1 MSIRRP
7 GDTRA
12 PTVALSLDDRIAPAA
27 ELARITGAVAM
38 RHYRSHLT
46 VETKADG
53 SPVTIADRAAE
64 EAARAWVRSRF
75 PADGILGEELGE
87 ERPGAPRRWIIDPID
102 GTKSFVRGAPLWGS
116 LVALCEGEQVL
127 AGAAYFPAVD
137 ELVAAAPGAGCWWN
151 GSRCR
156 VSTIGALGEATVL
169 TTDERFRERPA
180 REAGWRALSHA
191 AAVSRTWG
199 DCFGYLLVA
208 TGRAEAM
215 CDPIMSPWDAA
226 ALQPIIEE
234 AGGVFT
240 DWLGVSTAFGGSAVA
255 TNRALAVD
263 VRTLLTQSGSSNT
276 SDVT

>member
-7 GDTRA
+7 DSVRPAAGGLT
-12 PTVALSLDDRIAPAA
+12 LDERVAPAA
-27 ELARITGAVAM
+27 ELARITGTVAL
-38 RHYRSHLT
+38 RHYRTHLT

-53 SPVTIADRAAE
+53 SPVTVADRAAE
-64 EAARAWVRSRF
+64 TAARAWVQSRF
-75 PADGILGEELGE
+75 PQDGILGEELGE
-87 ERPGAPRRWIIDPID
+87 ERPGAARRWIIDPID

-116 LVALCEGEQVL
+116 LVALCEGDRVL

-156 VSTIGALGEATVL
+156 VSSVSAVADATVL
-169 TTDERFRERPA
+169 TTDERFPDRPERA
-180 REAGWRALSHA
+180 AGWRALARRAS
-191 AAVSRTWG
+191 VSRTWG

-215 CDPIMSPWDAA
+215 CDGTLSVWDAA

-240 DWLGVSTAFGGSAVA
+240 DWLGTPTAFGGSAIA
-255 TNRALAVD
+255 TNRLLAED
-263 VRTLLTQSGSSNT
+263 VRSLLAQTDPST
-276 SDVT
+276 PP

>member
-7 GDTRA
+7 DSVK
-12 PTVALSLDDRIAPAA
+12 PVAGGLTLDDRVAPAA
-27 ELARITGAVAM
+27 ELARITGTVAL
-38 RHYRSHLT
+38 RHYRTNLT

-53 SPVTIADRAAE
+53 SPVTVADRAAE
-64 EAARAWVRSRF
+64 TAARAWVQSRF
-75 PADGILGEELGE
+75 PQDGVLGEELGE
-87 ERPGAPRRWIIDPID
+87 ERPGAARRWIIDPID

-116 LVALCEGEQVL
+116 LVALCEGERVL

-156 VSTIGALGEATVL
+156 VSSVASLADATVL
-169 TTDERFRERPA
+169 TTDERFPERPERA
-180 REAGWRALSHA
+180 TEWRALARA
-191 AAVSRTWG
+191 ASVSRTWG

-208 TGRAEAM
+208 TGRAEVM
-215 CDPIMSPWDAA
+215 CDGTMSVWDAA

-240 DWLGVSTAFGGSAVA
+240 DWLGAPTAFGGSAVA
-255 TNRALAVD
+255 TNRLLAD
-263 VRTLLTQSGSSNT
+263 EVRAVLAQTNPSTPP
-276 SDVT
+276 

>member
-27 ELARITGAVAM
+27 ELARITGVVAM

-87 ERPGAPRRWIIDPID
+87 ERPGASRRWIIDPID

-156 VSTIGALGEATVL
+156 VSTVGALREATVL
-169 TTDERFRERPA
+169 TTDERFRERPD
-180 REAGWRALSHA
+180 REAGWRALSHV

-215 CDPIMSPWDAA
+215 CDPILSPWDAA

-240 DWLGVSTAFGGSAVA
+240 DWSGVSTAFGGSAVA
-255 TNRALAVD
+255 TNRALAAD
-263 VRTLLTQSGSSNT
+263 VRSLLTQSRSSNS
-276 SDVT
+276 SDAT

>member
-7 GDTRA
+7 GETRA
-12 PTVALSLDDRIAPAA
+12 PAGALSLDERIAPAA
-27 ELARITGAVAM
+27 ELARITGTVAF
-38 RHYRSHLT
+38 RHYRSQLT

-53 SPVTIADRAAE
+53 SPVTVADRAAE

-102 GTKSFVRGAPLWGS
+102 GTKSFVRGTPLWGS
-116 LVALCEGEQVL
+116 LVALCEGERVL

-156 VSTIGALGEATVL
+156 VSTVSALGEAAVL
-169 TTDERFRERPA
+169 TTDERFRECPEH
-180 REAGWRALSHA
+180 EAGWRALSRGA
-191 AAVSRTWG
+191 AISRTWG

-215 CDPIMSPWDAA
+215 CDPILSPWDAA

-240 DWLGVSTAFGGSAVA
+240 DWSGVPTAFGGSAVA
-255 TNRALAVD
+255 TNRELAAD
-263 VRTLLTQSGSSNT
+263 VRALLAQPSSPTT
-276 SDVT
+276 SSAT

>member
-7 GDTRA
+7 GETRA
-12 PTVALSLDDRIAPAA
+12 PAVALSLDERIAPAA
-27 ELARITGAVAM
+27 ELARITGAVAL

-46 VETKADG
+46 VETKPDG

-64 EAARAWVRSRF
+64 EAARAWVRARF
-75 PADGILGEELGE
+75 PDDGILGEELGE

-102 GTKSFVRGAPLWGS
+102 GTKSFVRGTPLWGS
-116 LVALCEGEQVL
+116 LVALCEGERVL

-156 VSTIGALGEATVL
+156 VSAVDTLANATVL
-169 TTDERFRERPA
+169 TTDERFRERPD
-180 REAGWRALSHA
+180 REAGWHTLSHA

-215 CDPIMSPWDAA
+215 CDPILSPWDAA

-240 DWLGVSTAFGGSAVA
+240 DWSGVPTAFGGSAVA
-255 TNRALAVD
+255 TNRALAAG
-263 VRTLLTQSGSSNT
+263 VRTLLGQRGSSISSGAT
-276 SDVT
+276 